1 VIGASA
7 MGGGVVPG
15 TAEDMRKQRFHKLCS
30 KSANEK
36 IITQDPTEQ

>member
-1 VIGASA
+1 MIGASA

-15 TAEDMRKQRFHKLCS
+15 TAEDIRKQIFHKLCS

>member
-15 TAEDMRKQRFHKLCS
+15 TAEHMRKQRFHKLCS
-30 KSANEK
+30 KSASEK

>member
-7 MGGGVVPG
+7 MGAGVVPG